1 MPNSYKIVSDS
12 SSNLFSLAD
21 VAYQSVPL
29 KIICGDMQYVDD
41 QSLDVESMIDALKV
55 TKNRSGTSCPNV
67 NDWLSAFEGHDRI
80 FAITIT
86 GSLSGSWS
94 TAMKAREQYLDAHPD
109 ARIHIIDSLSTGPEM
124 ALIIE
129 RLRRGILDG
138 MEFDALAEDIT
149 HYQEHTRLL
158 FCLQSLNNL
167 ARNGRIS
174 AVKAKVMGAL
184 GLRIVGRASE
194 QGTLQPLHKARGEEK
209 AVACVVDEMV
219 NMGYNGGRVRIS
231 YCRSLG
237 AAKKIAATV
246 AARFP
251 DAPKAVLEPC
261 TALCSFYAEE
271 GGYIVGFEIDG

>member
-1 MPNSYKIVSDS
+1 M
-12 SSNLFSLAD
+12 
-21 VAYQSVPL
+21 AYQSVPL
-29 KIICGDMQYVDD
+29 KIICGDMQYVDEPG
-41 QSLDVESMIDALKV
+41 LDIEGMIDDLKV
-55 TKNRSGTSCPNV
+55 TKSRSGTSCPNV
-67 NDWLSAFEGHDRI
+67 NDWLSAFEGHGRI

-174 AVKAKVMGAL
+174 AVKAKVVGAL